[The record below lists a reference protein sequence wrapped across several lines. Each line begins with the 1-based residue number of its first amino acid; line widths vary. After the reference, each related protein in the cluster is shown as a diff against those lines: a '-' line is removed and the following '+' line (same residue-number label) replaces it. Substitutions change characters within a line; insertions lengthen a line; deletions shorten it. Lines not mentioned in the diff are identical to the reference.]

1 MKREQM
7 MIKQYDNNNVF
18 AKILRGEISAT
29 KLYEDEN
36 ILMFNNIEPI
46 ADVHKLISPKKNVI
60 DFNDFIEQSTE
71 EEIGKFFKSIKKAI
85 EILNLKDN
93 EYKLATNCGKLAGQ
107 SVFHLHFH
115 VLAGKIYKNLE

>member
-36 ILMFNNIEPI
+36 ILMFDNIEPI
-46 ADVHKLISPKKNVI
+46 ADVHKLIIPKKYVI
-60 DFNDFIEQSTE
+60 DFIDFIVQSTE
-71 EEIGKFFKSIKKAI
+71 VEFGKFFKSMKKAI

>member
-1 MKREQM
+1 

-36 ILMFNNIEPI
+36 ILMFDNIEPI
-46 ADVHKLISPKKNVI
+46 ADVHKLIIPKKNVI

-71 EEIGKFFKSIKKAI
+71 EEIGKFFKSMKKAI

>member
-46 ADVHKLISPKKNVI
+46 ADVHKLIIPKKNVI

-71 EEIGKFFKSIKKAI
+71 EEIGKFFKSMKKAI

>member
-36 ILMFNNIEPI
+36 ILMFDNIEPI
-46 ADVHKLISPKKNVI
+46 ADVHKLIIPKKNVI

-71 EEIGKFFKSIKKAI
+71 EEIGKFFKSMKKAI

>member
-1 MKREQM
+1 MKRKQM

-36 ILMFNNIEPI
+36 ILMFDNIEPI
-46 ADVHKLISPKKNVI
+46 ADVHKLIIPKKNVI
-60 DFNDFIEQSTE
+60 DFNDFIEKSTE
-71 EEIGKFFKSIKKAI
+71 EEIGKFFKSMKKAI